1 MKKPSPLTTLA
12 ISAISALFLTGCG
25 AGFDAPTRHIKQVTD
40 GVEAE
45 LGSVKVRN
53 LLIVA
58 QPDGSGVLVGTL
70 VNNSE
75 EAEIVRSISIN
86 GNMATISGSNVVSKN
101 SPVIFAGD
109 SSNASAGVTL
119 LNSTIGNRV
128 PVSIT
133 FSSVGTVN
141 FTALVREKAGEFKD
155 VVLKTPVL
163 CADPKAPTCTPAP

>member
-1 MKKPSPLTTLA
+1 MKKPSSLTALA
-12 ISAISALFLTGCG
+12 IAAISALFLTGCG
-25 AGFDAPTRHIKQVTD
+25 AGFNASTRNIKQVTD
-40 GVEAE
+40 GVEAD

-53 LLIVA
+53 FLIVA

-75 EAEIVRSISIN
+75 EAEIVKSISIN

-101 SPVIFAGD
+101 NPVIFAGD

-163 CADPKAPTCTPAP
+163 CADPKDPTCTPAP